1 MAHFFEQIITRLF
14 ELKAPTV
21 FIVSVV
27 IITILGVIAFV
38 CFIRS
43 RKIDGL
49 LRKKDEL
56 EGKVSALQAVL
67 KELGKSKAELVG
79 ENSQIKTDIDRLKGE
94 RETLNERI
102 RAARNDKS
110 LTDWENKKNEL
121 KEEIQKIADDGKKK
135 EAARQKAEKELNET
149 LKKFGEEKSKLDEI
163 QKQLGA
169 KTQAVDALDS
179 DKKNREEEIKKL
191 SETQKTLLDEI
202 SKKQSEAATLQEEI
216 EKRKTEVKNLDEK
229 KTDFE
234 KRLAELKEEIEKA
247 EKELADLNEKVAML
261 RERVLEAASR
271 AEVIEEIKKSRE
283 DEIKKLN
290 ETVKTLS
297 DEISKK
303 QNEIMKLQDR
313 FDKRRTEMKNLDEEK
328 TTLEGKIKKLE
339 KEREELK
346 EENEKMKKN
355 TNELEK
361 NIKELRKEASTL
373 MGQIELDAEA
383 KKHVWKELETPVEDQ
398 FKGKIKIDKTSETK
412 WLTTFNNNLSDAG
425 FQFDERRIKAF
436 HTSLKCADISPL
448 TVLSG
453 VSGTGKSLLPQLYA
467 QAAGMHFTILPVQP
481 RWDNPSDLFGF
492 YNYIERKFK
501 ATELSRIFYEM
512 ETKNKGEKEEATFPM
527 HIVLLDEM
535 NLARVEY
542 YFSDFLS
549 KLETRRVD
557 KTKAKI
563 LLECAGSG
571 TEAKAVYPW
580 KNVLFVGTMNEDE
593 TTQTLSDKVIDRS
606 NVLRFGAPRSFAAKT
621 ADTTKF
627 TDEYR
632 ELGARTYGAWKS
644 WQKTSDSL
652 KNSNVLEDAL
662 GKINESLQK
671 MERAF
676 GHRVSQA
683 VVSYVANYP
692 EVSVFDIN
700 NEACKNAV
708 SDAIEMKIFPK
719 MNGLDKTDPEWKTVR
734 DSVAKAISGIVDADL
749 IKAFERAAD
758 SDNSSSPF
766 FKWKGMQR

>member
-14 ELKAPTV
+14 QLKAPTV

-56 EGKVSALQAVL
+56 EGKVSALQAEL
-67 KELGKSKAELVG
+67 KDLGKSKAELVG

-149 LKKFGEEKSKLDEI
+149 LQKFGEEKSKLDEI

-191 SETQKTLLDEI
+191 SETQKTLSDEI
-202 SKKQSEAATLQEEI
+202 SKKQSEAATLQDEI
-216 EKRKTEVKNLDEK
+216 NKRKNEIRDLDDK
-229 KTDFE
+229 KTSLE
-234 KRLAELKEEIEKA
+234 KMQTELKEKIEKS
-247 EKELADLNEKVAML
+247 EKEIKEKQK
-261 RERVLEAASR
+261 
-271 AEVIEEIKKSRE
+271 EIVS
-283 DEIKKLN
+283 L
-290 ETVKTLS
+290 T
-297 DEISKK
+297 
-303 QNEIMKLQDR
+303 
-313 FDKRRTEMKNLDEEK
+313 EK
-328 TTLEGKIKKLE
+328 TS
-339 KEREELK
+339 
-346 EENEKMKKN
+346 
-355 TNELEK
+355 
-361 NIKELRKEASTL
+361 ELR
-373 MGQIELDAEA
+373 GQMTGLTSLVSGED
-383 KKHVWKELETPVEDQ
+383 VWKELETPVEDQ

-412 WLTTFNNNLSDAG
+412 WITTFNNNLSDAG

-512 ETKNKGEKEEATFPM
+512 ETKKNKGEKEATFPM

-606 NVLRFGAPRSFAAKT
+606 NVLRFGAPRSFASKT

-632 ELGARTYGAWKS
+632 DLGARTYGAWKS

-692 EVSVFDIN
+692 EVSGFDIN

-749 IKAFERAAD
+749 IEAFKRAAD

>member
-56 EGKVSALQAVL
+56 EGRVSALQSEL
-67 KELGKSKAELVG
+67 KDLGKSKAELVG
-79 ENSQIKTDIDRLKGE
+79 ENSQIQTNIDRLKGE
-94 RETLNERI
+94 IEKLNERI
-102 RAARNDKS
+102 RAARNDQS
-110 LTDWENKKNEL
+110 LADWENKKNEL

-149 LKKFGEEKSKLDEI
+149 LQKFGAEKSKLDEI
-163 QKQLGA
+163 QKQLGE
-169 KTQAVDALDS
+169 KTQAVNALDS

-191 SETQKTLLDEI
+191 SETQKTLSDEI
-202 SKKQSEAATLQEEI
+202 SQKQGENATLQEEI

-247 EKELADLNEKVAML
+247 EKELADLHEKVATL
-261 RERVLEAASR
+261 TGR
-271 AEVIEEIKKSRE
+271 AIELGTR
-283 DEIKKLN
+283 
-290 ETVKTLS
+290 
-297 DEISKK
+297 
-303 QNEIMKLQDR
+303 
-313 FDKRRTEMKNLDEEK
+313 
-328 TTLEGKIKKLE
+328 
-339 KEREELK
+339 
-346 EENEKMKKN
+346 
-355 TNELEK
+355 
-361 NIKELRKEASTL
+361 
-373 MGQIELDAEA
+373 IELDEEA
-383 KKHVWKELETPVEDQ
+383 KKHVWEELETPVEDQ
-398 FKGKIKIDKTSETK
+398 FKGKIKSDKTSETE
-412 WLTTFNNNLSDAG
+412 WLTTFNNNLKDAG
-425 FQFDERRIKAF
+425 FHFDERRIKAF

-512 ETKNKGEKEEATFPM
+512 ETKNKNENETKFPM

-571 TEAKAVYPW
+571 TKSKAVYPW
-580 KNVLFVGTMNEDE
+580 ENVLFVGTMNEDE

-606 NVLRFGAPRSFAAKT
+606 NVLRFGAPKSFAAKT
-621 ADTTKF
+621 ADTEKF
-627 TDEYR
+627 AGEYR
-632 ELGARTYGAWKS
+632 ELGARTYGAWKA
-644 WQKTSDSL
+644 WRKTPDLL
-652 KNSNVLEDAL
+652 KNSTDLEKAL
-662 GKINESLQK
+662 GEINESLQK

-692 EVSVFDIN
+692 GVSAFDIK

-708 SDAIEMKIFPK
+708 SDAFEMKIFPK
-719 MNGLDKTDPEWKTVR
+719 MNGLDKTAPEWKTVR
-734 DSVAKAISGIVDADL
+734 DSVVNAISSIVDDDL
-749 IKAFERAAD
+749 TDAFEKAAN

-766 FKWKGMQR
+766 FKWKGMQRDNDHACSR